1 MSSSSIPVDL
11 AFGPWGESVRVRID
25 AVPVALFARA
35 VKDRNPLYASEA
47 AATAAGLPGIVPPP
61 TFTFVMGHGG
71 ALPDLQPPDHEPGDG
86 TGRMVP
92 PDSGL
97 SPDGTS
103 ETGLYLH
110 GEQIFEY
117 HRTPVLGDLLEGR
130 MRVSE
135 EYVKQGRRGE
145 MRMTVLETRWTDVA
159 TGDPVVTEQTLSV
172 FLPEG

>member
-1 MSSSSIPVDL
+1 MNRSVPADL
-11 AFGPWGESVRVRID
+11 SFGPWGLPVRVRIS

-35 VKDRNPLYASEA
+35 VQDRNPLYASAA

-61 TFTFVMGHGG
+61 TFTFVMSHGG
-71 ALPDLQPPDHEPGDG
+71 ALPDLQPPEG
-86 TGRMVP
+86 TGRLMP
-92 PDSGL
+92 PDADL

-103 ETGLYLH
+103 EAGLYLH

-117 HRTPVLGDLLEGR
+117 HRTPVVGDVLEGR

-145 MRMTVLETRWTDVA
+145 MRMTVLETAWTDAA
-159 TGDPVVTEQTLSV
+159 TGEPVVTEQTLSV
-172 FLPEG
+172 FLPGG

>member
-1 MSSSSIPVDL
+1 VSASSIPTDL
-11 AFGPWGESVRVRID
+11 AFGPWGPPVRVRID
-25 AVPVALFARA
+25 PVPVALFARA
-35 VKDRNPLYASEA
+35 VKDANPVYASES
-47 AATAAGLPGIVPPP
+47 AATDAGLPGIVAPP
-61 TFTFVMGHGG
+61 TFTFVMSHGG
-71 ALPDLQPPDHEPGDG
+71 ALPDLQPPEG

-92 PDSGL
+92 PDAGL

-103 ETGLYLH
+103 DTGLYLH

-117 HRTPVLGDLLEGR
+117 HRTPMVGDVLEGR

-145 MRMTVLETRWTDVA
+145 MRMTVLETRWTDP
-159 TGDPVVTEQTLSV
+159 TSGEPVVTEQTLSV

>member
-1 MSSSSIPVDL
+1 MSGSSLPPDL
-11 AFGPWGESVRVRID
+11 AYGPWGDPVRVRVDPI
-25 AVPVALFARA
+25 PVALFARA

-47 AATAAGLPGIVPPP
+47 VALAAGLPGIVPPP
-61 TFTFVMGHGG
+61 TFTFVVGHGG
-71 ALPDLQPPDHEPGDG
+71 ALPDLQPEGG
-86 TGRMVP
+86 SGRMMP

-103 ETGLYLH
+103 DTGLYLH

-117 HRTPVLGDLLEGR
+117 HRTPLVGDVLEGR

-135 EYVKQGRRGE
+135 EYVKEGSRGE
-145 MRMTVLETRWTDVA
+145 MRMTVLETRWSDPE
-159 TGDPVVTEQTLSV
+159 TGEPVVTEQTVSV